1 MSAIIN
7 HFVVHQLVNDG
18 EKLSIKARNDLFD
31 VGADIELFIQQLSQS
46 YNNKPVKGI
55 GGFVPDEE
63 QQDFKQILAELIAGE
78 LSFLPFSVQLC
89 ERLVNAMVE
98 TGTPEAGF
106 VVVTQYQY
114 LATDYLMVALLD
126 TKEHV
131 AINPDLNLSV
141 STHLDL
147 AKMQLAARIDL
158 SQYQSTPDL
167 NRYISFIKGRAGRKI
182 SDFFLTFLGCAEEV
196 DIKQQNKLLLEK
208 VEQFMETEQFAP
220 EEKQQ
225 KRQEL
230 ATYYKEQIDSGDD
243 IVVEEVAKTLSMA
256 DQSQDFHAFTQ
267 QSEEQLESTFQGDKS
282 SIKTLNKFTG
292 QGGGISISF
301 ERKMLG
307 DRVAYHPESD
317 TLVIKG
323 VPPNLKDQLNKWK
336 D

>member
-7 HFVVHQLVNDG
+7 HFVVHQLLNDG
-18 EKLSIKARNDLFD
+18 EKLTVKARNDLFD
-31 VGADIELFIQQLSQS
+31 VGADIELFVQQLSQS

-55 GGFVPDEE
+55 GGFVADEE
-63 QQDFKQILAELIAGE
+63 QQEFKNLLTEMISGDSA
-78 LSFLPFSVQLC
+78 FLPFSVKLC

-98 TGTPEAGF
+98 TGTPEGGF

-131 AINPDLNLSV
+131 EINPQLNLTV
-141 STHLDL
+141 SNHLDL

-158 SQYQSTPDL
+158 SQYQSTPEL
-167 NRYISFIKGRAGRKI
+167 NRYVSFIKGRAGRKI
-182 SDFFLTFLGCAEEV
+182 SDFFMVFLGCAEEV
-196 DIKQQNKLLLEK
+196 DIKQQNKLLLDK
-208 VEQFMETEQFAP
+208 VEQYMETEQFAP

-230 ATYYKEQIDSGDD
+230 ATYYKQQIESGED
-243 IVVEEVAKTLSMA
+243 IVVEEVAKTLSMT
-256 DQSQDFHAFTQ
+256 DQTQDFHAFTQ
-267 QSEEQLESTFQGDKS
+267 QAEESLESSFQGDKS

-307 DRVAYHPESD
+307 DRIAYHPETD